1 MGAVGRI
8 FETKENSMK
17 WLKRLVVK
25 WVRDD
30 WEEQRDRPDEVMSV
44 TKANRLF
51 STRDVDGEDG
61 INIIVRKAMGGK
73 IVTFRTYDHKTDRN
87 NHKLYVI
94 PDDHDFE
101 KELGKLIT
109 LESMRM

>member
-17 WLKRLVVK
+17 WFKRWLAKIVI
-25 WVRDD
+25 
-30 WEEQRDRPDEVMSV
+30 EGNQIDEAEISLNTV
-44 TKANRLF
+44 TKAGRLI
-51 STRDVDGEDG
+51 STRDLDVDDG
-61 INIIVRKAMGGK
+61 LNIMVRKAMGGK
-73 IVTFRTYDHKTDRN
+73 IVTFRTYDQKTDRN
-87 NHKLYVI
+87 NHKIYVI